1 MVNSSKLIGLFA
13 EKNMTRE
20 RVAYELGI
28 TPNTLRRKLNQGKF
42 DSDEMYA
49 LVKLL
54 EIENPTPIFFANEGA

>member
-54 EIENPTPIFFANEGA
+54 EIDNPTPIFFANEGA